1 MKTESKNGNK
11 GKGQHYVPACYL
23 ANFGTDGNKGRNS
36 KVYFINKRE
45 LKLNCSNVESFPK
58 ENCFY
63 DVDAPEEKK
72 HVVDDMYTRMEGE
85 YSTLLKK
92 LISLVVLE
100 PSERMDQK
108 VMLTKDDKGVLAAYL
123 SMQITRTRAF
133 RDRIQGI
140 YQQIKDGFPWVPIPS
155 YTDKDYRRVHIRV
168 LLESNSMHFF
178 ANMFEDRNWVFYIN
192 HTDVPFFTSDNP
204 IIAIDYDAHH
214 RSPKS
219 AAHPMLGYYFPLTPQ
234 IAIGFF
240 DKKKVFCDMCY
251 MDIYKEEDI
260 VGYNGELLRQST
272 RFVFSDTDFRTIKC
286 LMRRAE

>member
-1 MKTESKNGNK
+1 MKLASENRTK

-23 ANFGTDGNKGRNS
+23 ANFGIDCNKGRDS

-63 DVDAPEEKK
+63 DIDTLDEKK
-72 HVVDDMYTRMEGE
+72 HAVDDMYTRMEGE

-92 LISLVVLE
+92 LIGLVILE
-100 PSERMDQK
+100 PSERVNQK
-108 VMLTKDDKGVLAAYL
+108 VLLSKDDKGELAAHL

-140 YQQIKDGFPWVPIPS
+140 YQQIKDGFPWAPIPS
-155 YTDKDYRRVHIRV
+155 YTDKDFRRVHIGV
-168 LLESNSMHFF
+168 LLGTNSMHFF

-204 IIAIDYDAHH
+204 IIAIDYDSHDS
-214 RSPKS
+214 SPKS

-234 IAIGFF
+234 IAIGFLIKRSF
-240 DKKKVFCDMCY
+240 AAICVIWIFTKKR
-251 MDIYKEEDI
+251 I
-260 VGYNGELLRQST
+260 
-272 RFVFSDTDFRTIKC
+272 
-286 LMRRAE
+286 